1 MKRILL
7 VGAGHAHLSVL
18 RSFAKEALHG
28 MRVTLVT
35 PLARQIYS
43 GMLPGVIAGHYRL
56 DDAQVDIEAL
66 CARAY
71 VEFTPGSVDALDLQA
86 RRASLEGGENLDYDV
101 ISLNPGS
108 RVERSL
114 PGAERTLLVKPLDEF
129 LAALDR
135 KRLGRV
141 AIVGAGAA
149 GAELA
154 MALGYRGAAI
164 TLYSDRPTPPGAAGE
179 LIAQALRRA
188 GVDFRPGMAVSAVEQ
203 GPVILAGPSRQDFD
217 LVILAAGSAAPAWLA
232 SAGLAVDGLGFV
244 LVHDTL
250 QSTSHPEVFVSGDC
264 ATVRDAPH
272 PRSGVYAVRHGE
284 SLAANFRNLAGGNP
298 LEPYVP
304 QARAL
309 MLLSCGSRRAIA
321 QRGGWT
327 VEGYWVW
334 CWKDWIDR
342 RFVRGFVSPAA

>member
-1 MKRILL
+1 MRRILL
-7 VGAGHAHLSVL
+7 VGAGHAHLNVL
-18 RSFAKEALHG
+18 RSFAKEALYG
-28 MRVTLVT
+28 ARITLIT

-56 DDAQVDIEAL
+56 DDARVDVEAL

-71 VEFTPGSVDALDLQA
+71 VEFATGQVDALDPQA
-86 RRASLEGGENLDYDV
+86 RRVSLEGGERLDYDV
-101 ISLNPGS
+101 VSLNPGS

-114 PGAERTLLVKPLDEF
+114 PGAERTLPVKPLDDF
-129 LAALDR
+129 LVALDQ

-154 MALGYRGAAI
+154 MALSHRGAAI
-164 TLYSDRPTPPGAAGE
+164 TLYSDRPTLPGVAGE
-179 LIAQALRRA
+179 QIAQALRRA
-188 GVDFRPGMAVSAVEQ
+188 RVDFRPGMAVTAVEE
-203 GPVILAGPSRQDFD
+203 GPVIVAGPSRQDFD
-217 LVILAAGSAAPAWLA
+217 LVILATGSAAPAWLA
-232 SAGLAVDGLGFV
+232 SAGLAVDGHGFA

-264 ATVRDAPH
+264 ATMRDAPH

-284 SLAANFRNLAGGNP
+284 SLAANFRNLAGGRA
-298 LEPYVP
+298 LEPYLP

-309 MLLSCGSRRAIA
+309 VLLSCGSRFAIA

-327 VEGYWVW
+327 AEGYWVW
-334 CWKDWIDR
+334 RWKDLIDR
-342 RFVRGFVSPAA
+342 RWLKSLRG

>member
-18 RSFAKEALHG
+18 LSFAKEAFYG

-35 PLARQIYS
+35 PLSRQVYS
-43 GMLPGVIAGHYRL
+43 GMLPGVIAGHYRF
-56 DDAQVDIEAL
+56 DDAQIDIEAL
-66 CARAY
+66 CARAS
-71 VEFTPGSVDALDLQA
+71 VEFAPGSVDALDLLA
-86 RRASLEGGENLDYDV
+86 RRASLEGGEKIDYDV

-108 RVERSL
+108 WVERSL
-114 PGAERTLLVKPLDEF
+114 PGAERTLLVKPLDAF
-129 LAALDR
+129 LAALNQ

-154 MALGYRGAAI
+154 MALGHRGAAI
-164 TLYSDRPTPPGAAGE
+164 TLYSDRPTPPGPAGE
-179 LIAQALRRA
+179 QISQALRRA
-188 GVDFRPGMAVSAVEQ
+188 CVDFRPGMAVTAVEP
-203 GPVILAGPSRQDFD
+203 GPVIIAGPTRQDFD
-217 LVILAAGSAAPAWLA
+217 LVILATGSAAPAWLA
-232 SAGLAVDGLGFV
+232 SAGLAVDGLGFA

-264 ATVRDAPH
+264 ATLRDAPH

-284 SLAANFRNLAGGNP
+284 SLAANFRNLAGGKP
-298 LEPYVP
+298 FEPYVP
-304 QARAL
+304 QPRAL

-327 VEGYWVW
+327 AEGYWVW
-334 CWKDWIDR
+334 RWKDWIDR
-342 RFVRGFVSPAA
+342 RWLRSLRG